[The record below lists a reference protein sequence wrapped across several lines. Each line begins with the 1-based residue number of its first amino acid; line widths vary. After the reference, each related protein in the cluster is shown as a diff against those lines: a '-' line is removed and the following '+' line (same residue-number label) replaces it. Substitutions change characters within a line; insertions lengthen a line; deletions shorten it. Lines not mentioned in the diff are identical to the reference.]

1 MRSIQQLAD
10 SLGFCLLAEF
20 VETPEQRDR
29 LAQLGCT
36 LYQGYLYSPA
46 LPLDGLLRISKEWGC
61 GPMRLPES
69 PDLCFR
75 PLTMEDVGNLC
86 DILQDPETMT
96 AYEHAF
102 SMQEVYTWLGRQ
114 QARYIRYGFGCG
126 PFLTPVPAFF
136 VGQVGLTISGYS
148 GRFGAGD
155 RISAQAPFLA
165 SWLCCPAAAA
175 CRDFAFTSLEA
186 PRVVSII
193 RDTNEASK
201 RVAERIGLRPEST
214 FVKRYYGMDMPHIV
228 YALDRGDFYKKA
240 GEPDGQ

>member
-1 MRSIQQLAD
+1 
-10 SLGFCLLAEF
+10 
-20 VETPEQRDR
+20 
-29 LAQLGCT
+29 
-36 LYQGYLYSPA
+36 
-46 LPLDGLLRISKEWGC
+46 
-61 GPMRLPES
+61 MRLPES

-114 QARYIRYGFGCG
+114 QARYIRYGFGLWALLDAG
-126 PFLTPVPAFF
+126 TGVF
-136 VGQVGLTISGYS
+136 VGQVGLTIQDTPGGSELEIGYLLKR
-148 GRFGAGD
+148 RFWHRGYAV
-155 RISAQAPFLA
+155 R
-165 SWLCCPAAAA
+165 AAA